1 MFGNSCNGIHRRI
14 NSVLIPIICAMNNEW
29 IVINVI
35 ISIEEL
41 INKWYT
47 ELRKPQIGLSYMISC
62 IQDTM
67 LFATEPFKHTINWD
81 FRFHSKWNRQFLWIF
96 GINNAHDFYSYN
108 LILLWFSIFFSL
120 FSLPIHIAHSWR
132 TDWIYHV
139 VIPIKFYNKII
150 SCAYRN
156 FKSQA

>member
-62 IQDTM
+62 IQDIM
-67 LFATEPFKHTINWD
+67 LFATEHTIKWD

-96 GINNAHDFYSYN
+96 GIKKKPRDFYLYY
-108 LILLWFSIFFSL
+108 LILLWFSIFF
-120 FSLPIHIAHSWR
+120 FSIFIAHSYW
-132 TDWIYHV
+132 TFMENIAYPNQ
-139 VIPIKFYNKII
+139 ILQKNYFLCISKF
-150 SCAYRN
+150 
-156 FKSQA
+156 

>member
-35 ISIEEL
+35 ISFEEL

-62 IQDTM
+62 IQDLM
-67 LFATEPFKHTINWD
+67 LFVQRNHLNTQSNEISD
-81 FRFHSKWNRQFLWIF
+81 FIRNGIANFSGFL
-96 GINNAHDFYSYN
+96 
-108 LILLWFSIFFSL
+108 
-120 FSLPIHIAHSWR
+120 
-132 TDWIYHV
+132 V
-139 VIPIKFYNKII
+139 
-150 SCAYRN
+150 
-156 FKSQA
+156 

>member
-62 IQDTM
+62 IQDIM
-67 LFATEPFKHTINWD
+67 LFATEPFKHTIKWY
-81 FRFHSKWNRQFLWIF
+81 FRFHSEWDRQFLWIF
-96 GINNAHDFYSYN
+96 WNKSTWFLFIQFNFVVVLNLFFLYFYCPF
-108 LILLWFSIFFSL
+108 ILN
-120 FSLPIHIAHSWR
+120 IHGE
-132 TDWIYHV
+132 
-139 VIPIKFYNKII
+139 PI
-150 SCAYRN
+150 SCAYPN
-156 FKSQA
+156 QILQKNYFLCISKF